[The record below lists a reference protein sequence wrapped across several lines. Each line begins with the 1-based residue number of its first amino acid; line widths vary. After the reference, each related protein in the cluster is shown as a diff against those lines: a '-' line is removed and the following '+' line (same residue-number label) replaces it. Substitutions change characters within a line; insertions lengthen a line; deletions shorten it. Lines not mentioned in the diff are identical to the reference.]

1 MADKESAINLIRKL
15 LALSTSSN
23 PNEAAAA
30 AAKAQELLL
39 KHHLDMSMIETHE
52 DEADMIA
59 REDFVGG
66 DGVWQLSL
74 MSAVAKAYLCRVVR
88 THERNP
94 SAKGAQFL
102 KRYAV
107 FGRPENIEITK
118 YLYTYLQREIKR
130 LCTEAV
136 TEQGYSKLDMAEGLS
151 KSFAAAF
158 RVGAVVTIKAKLEEG
173 TRKFEAASDAGR
185 SLIVVTDAALSA
197 RVEHDFPD
205 LKTAKTRNLGS
216 AAGYYAG
223 REAAQ
228 NIQIRTGIAAQ
239 RSQTGQV
246 LLS

>member
-1 MADKESAINLIRKL
+1 MADKESTISLIRKL
-15 LALSTSSN
+15 LALSENNNS
-23 PNEAAAA
+23 PEEAAAA

-39 KHHLDMSMIETHE
+39 KHNLDMSMIETHE

-59 REDFVGG
+59 RENFTGG
-66 DGVWQLSL
+66 DGVWQLNL
-74 MSAVAKAYLCRVVR
+74 MGAVARAYLCRVIR

-94 SAKGAQFL
+94 STKPGAADYL

-130 LCTEAV
+130 LCAEA
-136 TEQGYSKLDMAEGLS
+136 TPLGAD

-173 TRKFEAASDAGR
+173 KRKFEASSDASR
-185 SLIVVTDAALSA
+185 ALIVVNDAALST
-197 RVEHDFPD
+197 RIEQDFPD
-205 LKTAKTRNLGS
+205 LKDAKTRKNLS